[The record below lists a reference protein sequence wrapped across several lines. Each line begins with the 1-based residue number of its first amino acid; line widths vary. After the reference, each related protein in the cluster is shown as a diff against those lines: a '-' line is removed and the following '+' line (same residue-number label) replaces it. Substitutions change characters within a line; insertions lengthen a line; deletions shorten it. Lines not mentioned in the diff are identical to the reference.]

1 MARIGRNDPCPCGS
15 GKKYKKCCLPKEN
28 QRRGREMAVERAVPT
43 VLASLIKAHGKVTEP
58 YLLETYFAGYG
69 EEIFERVED
78 APPEQVQMMIAN
90 ANEWLL
96 AEGELELSGETV
108 PAMGVAM
115 ELAGSDLAD
124 DQRQWLEAVALEP
137 LDLWEVVEEDGEG
150 EGEPATDLVLRSLT
164 RPDEAPRTL
173 PGHDFAGLPGGTRLG
188 LRVVPWDGGHRTTM
202 ALYAFPEP
210 EPGDEEAPTE
220 GIDSL
225 EIVARWLEAFAGP
238 PGAPDLAEAAGVP
251 FDAEVAEPEV
261 SAAEA
266 GEPATVDP
274 EAAGDDVLV
283 TDRYEVRDLD
293 AVLELFASDESVR
306 GSREEGWHLPRDP
319 DAPQGED
326 QATAGFR
333 LDDDGHLVVFAHST
347 ADADKGQDWLLEEV
361 GGAVRFAGRETTPA

>member
-28 QRRGREMAVERAVPT
+28 QRRGQEMALERAVPA
-43 VLASLIKAHGKVTEP
+43 VLEALLKAHGKVTEP

-69 EEIFERVED
+69 ETIFERVED
-78 APPEQVQMMIAN
+78 APPEQVQIMIAN
-90 ANEWLL
+90 ANEWLV
-96 AEGELELSGETV
+96 AEGELTVDGEPA

-115 ELAGSDLAD
+115 ELAGDDLAA

-137 LDLWEVVEEDGEG
+137 LDLWEVVEDDGDEA
-150 EGEPATDLVLRSLT
+150 ATDLTLRSLT
-164 RPDEAPRTL
+164 RPDEASRTL

-188 LRVVPWDGGHRTTM
+188 LRVVPWEGSYRTTM
-202 ALYAFPEP
+202 ALYTFPEP
-210 EPGDEEAPTE
+210 GAEEPPTE

-238 PGAPDLAEAAGVP
+238 PGLPDLAEAPGVP
-251 FDAEVAEPEV
+251 FDAEVGEPEM
-261 SAAEA
+261 SADQA
-266 GEPATVDP
+266 GEASTLDP
-274 EAAGDDVLV
+274 AGDGGDVLV

-293 AVLELFASDESVR
+293 AVLELFSSDESVR

-319 DAPQGED
+319 EAPEGED
-326 QATAGFR
+326 EATAAFR
-333 LDDDGHLVVFAHST
+333 LDDDGGLTVFAHSP
-347 ADADKGQDWLLEEV
+347 ADADRGQDWLLEEV